1 MSEHNMKHMNHGD
14 MDMSGHDMKHMNH
27 EEMDMSDHD
36 MKHMNHEE
44 MDMSDHDM
52 KHMNH
57 EEMDMSDHD
66 MKHMN
71 HEEMDMSDHDMKHMN
86 HGDMDMSEHDMKHM
100 NHGDMNMSGHDMSG
114 MGGHMMH
121 MGNLKLKFWISL
133 VLTIPIILMTPMMGL
148 NLPFQFSFTGSDW
161 VVAVIG
167 TVLFFYGGKT
177 FLDSAKME
185 LADKKPAMMT
195 LIAMGISV
203 AYLYSLYA
211 VVMNNLIDPSHH
223 VMDFFWEL
231 ATLIVIMLL
240 GHWIEMNAVMSAGDA
255 VQKLAELLP
264 KQAHLVGEN
273 NDIKEVDLTDV
284 HVGDVLLVKGNET
297 IPADGLIVSGKTS
310 VDEAMITGESKQVE
324 KTIDDEIVGG
334 SVNGNGELTMTVTGT
349 GETGYLAQV
358 VKLVSN
364 AQSEKSTTETLADKV
379 AGYLFYAAL
388 SVSLLAFVVWLFTGT
403 FSQAL
408 SILVTVLVIACP
420 HALGLAIPLV
430 VARSTSLSAKNGLLI
445 KNRNALEVAHTID
458 TLLVDK
464 TGTLTE
470 GHFVVT
476 GYKSVTDQFSESE
489 IIGLMASLERG
500 STHPLGKGIMQKAED
515 LSLEIPTASE
525 TQQINGV
532 GLEGQINGKLFKIV
546 SESYVNKNQLLT
558 DKMISDNEGDSI
570 SYLLQNEKIMGYAAQ
585 GDQIKPESFGLVEKL
600 KKMNIKVIMLTG
612 DNQNAAEKVGSQL
625 GIEEVRANLMPED
638 KAKIV
643 NQLEAEGHKVIMVGD
658 GINDAPSLA
667 SATIG
672 MAIGSGTDVAVDS
685 ADVILVKSN
694 PMDIL
699 KFLKLSR
706 NTRSKM
712 IQNLWWGAGYNI
724 IALPLAAGILA
735 PIGFILSPLVGAAVM
750 SLSTIVV
757 AINAMTLHD

>member
-1 MSEHNMKHMNHGD
+1 MMDHQDMSNMDHDNMKD
-14 MDMSGHDMKHMNH
+14 MDHQH
-27 EEMDMSDHD
+27 MDMPGMDHD
-36 MKHMNHEE
+36 K
-44 MDMSDHDM
+44 MDMDDM
-52 KHMNH
+52 P
-57 EEMDMSDHD
+57 
-66 MKHMN
+66 
-71 HEEMDMSDHDMKHMN
+71 
-86 HGDMDMSEHDMKHM
+86 
-100 NHGDMNMSGHDMSG
+100 
-114 MGGHMMH
+114 GGHMMH
-121 MGNLKLKFWISL
+121 MGNLKLKFWVSL
-133 VLTIPIILMTPMMGL
+133 VMAIPIILMTPMMGL
-148 NLPFQFSFTGSDW
+148 KLPFQFTFTGSDW
-161 VVAVIG
+161 VVTAIG
-167 TVLFFYGGKT
+167 TALFFYGGKT

-185 LADKKPAMMT
+185 LADRKPAMMT

-203 AYLYSLYA
+203 AYIYSLYA
-211 VVMNNLIDPSHH
+211 VIMNNIVDPSHH

-240 GHWIEMNAVMSAGDA
+240 GHWIEMNAIMAAGDA

-264 KQAHLVGEN
+264 KQAHVMDEN
-273 NDIKEVDLTDV
+273 NEIKEVDLTQV
-284 HVGDVLLVKGNET
+284 KVGNVLLVKGNET
-297 IPADGLIVSGKTS
+297 IPADGLIISGKTS

-324 KTIDDEIVGG
+324 KTIDDKVVGG
-334 SVNGNGELTMTVTGT
+334 SVNGNGEITMTVTGT

-358 VKLVSN
+358 VKLVSK
-364 AQSEKSTTETLADKV
+364 AQSEKSNTETLADKV

-388 SVSLLAFVVWLFTGT
+388 SVGILAFIVWMFTGT

-476 GYKSVTDQFSESE
+476 NYQTYSKDFSESE

-500 STHPLGKGIMQKAED
+500 STHPLGKGIIQKAED
-515 LSLEIPTASE
+515 LSLQIPTAND

-532 GLEGQINGKLFKIV
+532 GLEGHIKDDLYKIV
-546 SESYVNKNQLLT
+546 SEAYVKKNQLLT
-558 DKMISDNEGDSI
+558 DELVSDDEGDSI
-570 SYLLQNEKIMGYAAQ
+570 SYLIQNDKVIGYAAQ
-585 GDQIKPESFGLVEKL
+585 GDQIKRESFGLVEQL
-600 KKMNIKVIMLTG
+600 TKMGIKTIMLTG
-612 DNQNAAEKVGSQL
+612 DNQHAAEKVGVKL
-625 GIEEVRANLMPED
+625 GIEDVRANLMPED

-643 NQLEAEGHKVIMVGD
+643 VQLEGEGHNVIMVGD

-667 SATIG
+667 GATIG

-694 PMDIL
+694 PTDIV
-699 KFLKLSR
+699 KFLTLSR
-706 NTRSKM
+706 NTRLKM

-735 PIGFILSPLVGAAVM
+735 PIGFILSPLVGAVVM

-757 AINAMTLHD
+757 AVNAITLHD

>member
-1 MSEHNMKHMNHGD
+1 MDHQDMSNMDHHNMED
-14 MDMSGHDMKHMNH
+14 MDHSH
-27 EEMDMSDHD
+27 MDMEGMDHD
-36 MKHMNHEE
+36 Q
-44 MDMSDHDM
+44 MDMP
-52 KHMNH
+52 
-57 EEMDMSDHD
+57 
-66 MKHMN
+66 
-71 HEEMDMSDHDMKHMN
+71 
-86 HGDMDMSEHDMKHM
+86 
-100 NHGDMNMSGHDMSG
+100 
-114 MGGHMMH
+114 GGHMMH

-133 VLTIPIILMTPMMGL
+133 VMAIPIVLMTPMMGL
-148 NLPFQFSFTGSDW
+148 KLPFQFTFTGSDW
-161 VVAVIG
+161 VVTAIG
-167 TVLFFYGGKT
+167 TALFFYGGKT

-185 LADKKPAMMT
+185 LAEKKPAMMT

-211 VVMNNLIDPSHH
+211 VIMNNIVDPSQH

-240 GHWIEMNAVMSAGDA
+240 GHWIEMNAIMAAGDA

-264 KQAHLVGEN
+264 KQAHVIDEN
-273 NDIKEVDLTDV
+273 KAIKEVELTHI
-284 HVGDVLLVKGNET
+284 HVGNTLLVKGNET
-297 IPADGLIVSGKTS
+297 IPADGKIISGKTS

-324 KTIDDEIVGG
+324 KTIDDEVVGG
-334 SVNGNGELTMTVTGT
+334 SVNGNGEITMIVTGT

-358 VKLVSN
+358 VKLVSK
-364 AQSEKSTTETLADKV
+364 AQSEKSNTETLADRV

-388 SVSLLAFVVWLFTGT
+388 SVGILAFIVWLFTGT

-470 GHFVVT
+470 GHFEVT
-476 GYKSVTDQFSESE
+476 GYKTYSKAFSESD

-500 STHPLGKGIMQKAED
+500 STHPLGKSIIQKAED
-515 LSLEIPTASE
+515 LKLEMPVASE

-532 GLEGQINGKLFKIV
+532 GLEGQINGESFKIV
-546 SESYVNKNQLLT
+546 SEAYINRKHLLT
-558 DKMISDNEGDSI
+558 NELISDNEGDSI
-570 SYLLQNEKIMGYAAQ
+570 SYLLRNEKVIGYVAQ
-585 GDQIKPESFGLVEKL
+585 GDQIKPESFGLVEQL
-600 KKMNIKVIMLTG
+600 NKMAIKVIMLTG
-612 DNQNAAEKVGSQL
+612 DNQHAAEKVGNKL
-625 GIEEVRANLMPED
+625 GIEDVRANLMPED

-643 NQLEAEGHKVIMVGD
+643 SQLENEGHKVIMVGD

-706 NTRSKM
+706 NTRLKM

-724 IALPLAAGILA
+724 IALPLAAGVLA
-735 PIGFILSPLVGAAVM
+735 PIGFILSPLVGAVVM

>member
-1 MSEHNMKHMNHGD
+1 MKEMDHMNMDHED
-14 MDMSGHDMKHMNH
+14 MKNMDHMDMQGM
-27 EEMDMSDHD
+27 DHD
-36 MKHMNHEE
+36 QMN
-44 MDMSDHDM
+44 
-52 KHMNH
+52 
-57 EEMDMSDHD
+57 
-66 MKHMN
+66 
-71 HEEMDMSDHDMKHMN
+71 
-86 HGDMDMSEHDMKHM
+86 
-100 NHGDMNMSGHDMSG
+100 

-133 VLTIPIILMTPMMGL
+133 VLAIPIVLMTPMMGI
-148 NLPFQFSFTGSDW
+148 NLPLQFTFPGSDW
-161 VVAVIG
+161 VVALIG
-167 TVLFFYGGKT
+167 TGLFFYGGKT

-195 LIAMGISV
+195 LIAMGITV

-211 VVMNNLIDPSHH
+211 VVMNNLVDPSHH

-255 VQKLAELLP
+255 VQKLAQLLP
-264 KQAHLVGEN
+264 KQAHIVREN
-273 NDIKEVDLTDV
+273 KEIEDIDLTNV
-284 HVGDVLLVKGNET
+284 HVGDILLVKGNET
-297 IPADGLIVSGKTS
+297 IPADGTIISGKTS

-324 KTIDDEIVGG
+324 KVVDDEVVGG
-334 SVNGNGELTMTVTGT
+334 SVNGNGEIQMTVTGT

-358 VKLVSN
+358 VKLVTK
-364 AQSEKSTTETLADKV
+364 AQSEKSDTETLADKV
-379 AGYLFYAAL
+379 AGYLFYAAMT
-388 SVSLLAFVVWLFTGT
+388 VGILAFIVWLITGT

-476 GYKSVTDQFSESE
+476 GYKTFTDQFSESE

-500 STHPLGKGIMQKAED
+500 STHPLGKGIIQKAED
-515 LSLEIPTASE
+515 LKIEIPTASE

-532 GLEGQINGKLFKIV
+532 GLEGHINDDAFKIV
-546 SESYVNKNQLLT
+546 SEAYVNKQQLLT
-558 DKMISDNEGDSI
+558 DEMASDNEGDSI
-570 SYLLQNEKIMGYAAQ
+570 SYLIQNEKVIGYVAQ

-600 KKMNIKVIMLTG
+600 EKMNIKVIMLTG
-612 DNQNAAEKVGSQL
+612 DNQQAADKVGAKL
-625 GIEEVRANLMPED
+625 GIVDVRANLMPED

-643 NQLEAEGHKVIMVGD
+643 SQLEGEGHNVIMVGD

-694 PMDIL
+694 PMDII

-706 NTRSKM
+706 NTRLKM

-724 IALPLAAGILA
+724 IALPLAAGVLA
-735 PIGFILSPLVGAAVM
+735 PIGFILSPLVGAVVM

-757 AINAMTLHD
+757 AINAMMLHD